1 MIYTKNRSWRALAA
15 ILPAFLW
22 NLAGTPV
29 SAQGFDDM
37 KQYLEVR
44 DAAAAVK
51 LELERAA
58 SGASGSVLLANPKA
72 EQEVMDMLNWLDARV
87 KEFEGQA
94 SPLSIYY
101 NDRLSRILADCHK
114 LYPHFIKRRALAARS
129 GVMLMPLDQSK
140 EALVVMQTPAP
151 APNPASAV
159 APSVHAPSA
168 PQAPHAAPA
177 GGRDSTASGPS
188 SPKTAVLDAPPT
200 PEEIVER
207 RRAFFHPIG
216 VRTLLPKAQPA
227 GIVAQPAPPA
237 TGTVPASGAVA
248 VVPPPASFPILP
260 GPVAQAPAAFT
271 PLEPWTGG
279 PDPQVRQ
286 TPGMRPLAIMIENH
300 NQARP
305 QTAMHEAEVV
315 YEIPVEGGITRF
327 MALYYHVPDIV
338 GPVRSCREYFVD
350 RALEVNALYV
360 HCGGSPNGYKYIG
373 EQKVFAIDEIS
384 NGTPFFRDNSRK
396 APHNLYTKPQKL
408 IEVMNQKYPMQL
420 PYQKLPLP
428 YGENPTAGNI
438 ACNGVSIRYH
448 GNYTASYKF
457 NPRTGRYD
465 RYMNGAQQ
473 VDRVTLKPVSP
484 GTVLVQMANM
494 RVIDDK
500 GRQEISFIGEGRGLV
515 LYGGTARQIVWKKT
529 APREFTRFF
538 DETGKP
544 FFFSNKSPVWIQV
557 VSPINRLAFDPPAPP
572 NVITFLGVQQPAGKA
587 AAASATKAPAATA
600 SATASMKT
608 PPPHAPASAS
618 ARLPAAVASPS
629 GAL

>member
-1 MIYTKNRSWRALAA
+1 M
-15 ILPAFLW
+15 LPAFLW
-22 NLAGTPV
+22 NLAGAPV

-37 KQYLEVR
+37 KQYLDVR

-51 LELERAA
+51 VELERAA
-58 SGASGSVLLANPKA
+58 DGASGSVLLANPKA
-72 EQEVMDMLNWLDARV
+72 EQEVMDMLNWLDARA
-87 KEFEGQA
+87 KEFEKQA

-101 NDRLSRILADCHK
+101 SDRLSRILADCHR
-114 LYPHFIKRRALAARS
+114 LYPHFIKRRALAARA
-129 GVMLMPLDQSK
+129 GVMLMPLSPSK
-140 EALVVMQTPAP
+140 GDLEVMQTPAP
-151 APNPASAV
+151 APNPASAI
-159 APSVHAPSA
+159 APAVHAPSA
-168 PQAPHAAPA
+168 PISPHAAVAA
-177 GGRDSTASGPS
+177 GEPLPVASGPS
-188 SPKTAVLDAPPT
+188 GPRTAVLDAPPS
-200 PEEIVER
+200 PEDVVAR

-216 VRTLLPKAQPA
+216 VRTLLPQATVAGIAAQP
-227 GIVAQPAPPA
+227 VPPA
-237 TGTVPASGAVA
+237 AGVVPASGAVA
-248 VVPPPASFPILP
+248 VTPPPASFPELP
-260 GPVAQAPAAFT
+260 SPVAQAPAAFT

-279 PDPQVRQ
+279 SDPQVRE

-327 MALYYHVPDIV
+327 MALYYHVPEIV

-373 EQKVFAIDEIS
+373 EQKVFSIDEIS

-473 VDRVTLKPVSP
+473 LDRVTLKPVSP
-484 GTVLVQMANM
+484 GTVVIQMANM

-557 VSPINRLAFDPPAPP
+557 VSPINRLAFDPPVPQNIIA
-572 NVITFLGVQQPAGKA
+572 FLGVQQPAGKTA
-587 AAASATKAPAATA
+587 AAAPANRTSTAPA
-600 SATASMKT
+600 SATAPVT
-608 PPPHAPASAS
+608 PQPAAPPAPASAS
-618 ARLPAAVASPS
+618 AGLPAVANPS

>member
-1 MIYTKNRSWRALAA
+1 MIYSKNRSLRALVA

-22 NLAGTPV
+22 NLAGTPL

-58 SGASGSVLLANPKA
+58 SGASGSVLLSNPKA
-72 EQEVMDMLNWLDARV
+72 EQEVLDMLNWLDARV
-87 KEFEGQA
+87 KELEGQA
-94 SPLSIYY
+94 SPLSVYY
-101 NDRLSRILADCHK
+101 NDRLARILADCRK
-114 LYPHFIKRRALAARS
+114 LYPHFIKRRALAART

-140 EALVVMQTPAP
+140 GGLVVMQTPAP

-159 APSVHAPSA
+159 APTLHAPSA
-168 PQAPHAAPA
+168 PSSPRATASD
-177 GGRDSTASGPS
+177 GRDSVVPG
-188 SPKTAVLDAPPT
+188 PKTAVLDSPPS
-200 PEEIVER
+200 PEDTDPVAILAR

-216 VRTLLPKAQPA
+216 VRTLLPQVLTA
-227 GIVAQPAPPA
+227 GTVAQPVPPA
-237 TGTVPASGAVA
+237 TGAVTASGAVA
-248 VVPPPASFPILP
+248 VTPPPASFPELP
-260 GPVAQAPAAFT
+260 SPVAQVPAAFT

-373 EQKVFAIDEIS
+373 EQKVFSIDEIS

-428 YGENPTAGNI
+428 YGENPTAGDI
-438 ACNGVSIRYH
+438 GCKGVSIRYH
-448 GNYTASYKF
+448 GNYTASYKL

-473 VDRVTLKPVSP
+473 LDRVTLKPVSP
-484 GTVLVQMANM
+484 GTVVIQMANM

-515 LYGGTARQIVWKKT
+515 LYGGTARQIIWKKT

-544 FFFSNKSPVWIQV
+544 FFFSNKSPVWVQV
-557 VSPINRLAFDPPAPP
+557 VSPINRLAFDPPVPQ
-572 NVITFLGVQQPAGKA
+572 NVIAFLGVQQPAGKA
-587 AAASATKAPAATA
+587 ATAAPAAATA
-600 SATASMKT
+600 SATVPVKTT
-608 PPPHAPASAS
+608 PPSAPASAS
-618 ARLPAAVASPS
+618 AKLPAAVASTS

>member
-1 MIYTKNRSWRALAA
+1 MAYSKKRSLQALAA
-15 ILPAFLW
+15 FLPVFLW
-22 NLAGTPV
+22 NISGTPV
-29 SAQGFDDM
+29 LAQDFNDM
-37 KQYLEVR
+37 RHYIEVR

-72 EQEVMDMLNWLDARV
+72 EQEIMDMLNWLDERA

-94 SPLSIYY
+94 SPLSVYY
-101 NDRLSRILADCHK
+101 NDRLSRILTDCHR
-114 LYPHFIKRRALAARS
+114 LYPHFIKRRALGARI
-129 GVMLMPLDQSK
+129 GVMTLPLEQPKDG
-140 EALVVMQTPAP
+140 LVVMQTPAP
-151 APNPASAV
+151 APNPASAI
-159 APSVHAPSA
+159 APALHAP
-168 PQAPHAAPA
+168 AAPLV
-177 GGRDSTASGPS
+177 R
-188 SPKTAVLDAPPT
+188 PKTAVLDSPGSAETASDADPAT
-200 PEEIVER
+200 MLTQ

-216 VRTLLPKAQPA
+216 VRILLPQAGTPVVATFPGAAQPA
-227 GIVAQPAPPA
+227 VAMIP
-237 TGTVPASGAVA
+237 GTAASGAVA
-248 VVPPPASFPILP
+248 VTPPPASFPELP
-260 GPVAQAPAAFT
+260 SPVAQAPAAFT

-327 MALYYHVPDIV
+327 MALFYHVPAIV

-373 EQKVFAIDEIS
+373 DQKVFSIDEIS
-384 NGTPFFRDNSRK
+384 NGTPFIRDNSRK

-428 YGENPTAGNI
+428 YGENPTAGNL

-448 GNYTASYKF
+448 GNYTASYKL
-457 NPRTGRYD
+457 NARTGRYD

-473 VDRVTLKPVSP
+473 LDRVTLKPVSP
-484 GTVLVQMANM
+484 GTVVIQMANM

-515 LYGGTARQIVWKKT
+515 LYGGTARQIIWKKT
-529 APREFTRFF
+529 APREFTRYF
-538 DETGKP
+538 DEAGKP

-557 VSPINRLAFDPPAPP
+557 VAPINRLAFDPPVPKKVMA
-572 NVITFLGVQQPAGKA
+572 FLGAQEPPAK
-587 AAASATKAPAATA
+587 AATA
-600 SATASMKT
+600 AAVAKTTAAQASAKAPEKT
-608 PPPHAPASAS
+608 SSTPKPAPASAS
-618 ARLPAAVASPS
+618 AQLPVAAASQS
-629 GAL
+629 GTL